1 MHRGALDTV
10 RLENTATCTA
20 TGEEYTN
27 TSDQVLFS
35 PFHRP
40 NGSDTHPLAST
51 PNADFCVPDSHNA
64 IYWLS
69 AFNVRPSIHP
79 LPLSTCSL
87 VSSPAPHSQLFSKPI
102 RPSTSPALPPYP
114 NTIATR

>member
-1 MHRGALDTV
+1 MHRGHWTPYASNAQLQ
-10 RLENTATCTA
+10 LTA

-79 LPLSTCSL
+79 YPL
-87 VSSPAPHSQLFSKPI
+87 VHA
-102 RPSTSPALPPYP
+102 A
-114 NTIATR
+114 

>member
-79 LPLSTCSL
+79 YPL
-87 VSSPAPHSQLFSKPI
+87 VHA
-102 RPSTSPALPPYP
+102 A
-114 NTIATR
+114 